1 MEGLVFIRMIVE
13 EYTRLEKNEENL
25 LKFRNWLNIML
36 RREEVTIGG
45 VPFNPSDVILHAALK
60 RESVPP
66 YRLAEPVLANVLA
79 LFPENEIEGMFGPGA
94 ARKIR
99 KIVKD

>member
-1 MEGLVFIRMIVE
+1 M
-13 EYTRLEKNEENL
+13 
-25 LKFRNWLNIML
+25 
-36 RREEVTIGG
+36 
-45 VPFNPSDVILHAALK
+45 ALK

-79 LFPENEIEGMFGPGA
+79 LFPEDEIEGMFGPGA
-94 ARKIR
+94 TRKIR